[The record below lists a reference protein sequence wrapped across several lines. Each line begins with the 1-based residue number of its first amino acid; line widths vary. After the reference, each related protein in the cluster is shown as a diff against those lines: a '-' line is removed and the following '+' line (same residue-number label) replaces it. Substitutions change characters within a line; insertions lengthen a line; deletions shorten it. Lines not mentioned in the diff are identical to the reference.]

1 MLRRRR
7 KERRAIEEAIAEA
20 NGENVA
26 LNREWSSSEDF
37 ENIDHEEDD
46 DDDEDGMISSGL

>member
-1 MLRRRR
+1 MDLEARRRMLRRRR

-26 LNREWSSSEDF
+26 LNRE
-37 ENIDHEEDD
+37 
-46 DDDEDGMISSGL
+46 